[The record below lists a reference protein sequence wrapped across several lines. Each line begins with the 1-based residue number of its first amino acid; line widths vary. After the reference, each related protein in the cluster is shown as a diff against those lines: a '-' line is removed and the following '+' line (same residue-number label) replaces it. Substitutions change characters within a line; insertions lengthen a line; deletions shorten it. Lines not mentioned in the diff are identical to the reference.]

1 MSDNKTALVVI
12 DAQVNMSDPAYP
24 CYDARGVIGKLRTLI
39 DKAHAADVPV
49 IYIQNNGPEGEVDE
63 PHTPGWEIDPEVAPA
78 PGDTVIEKTTPD
90 SFLGTGL
97 DAQLRQAGVAKV
109 AICGYATEFCV
120 DTTTRRAAALGF
132 EVMLVADGHTTHDK
146 AHADAAQI
154 VAHHNATLPEIT
166 SFDRKIRA
174 VPAGQVRF

>member
-1 MSDNKTALVVI
+1 MSVALLVI
-12 DAQVNMSDPAYP
+12 DVQEALFAPEPKPASADRIVA
-24 CYDARGVIGKLRTLI
+24 CINDLADRARLAGAPVFFIQHETRKGPLRHGTL
-39 DKAHAADVPV
+39 
-49 IYIQNNGPEGEVDE
+49 
-63 PHTPGWEIDPEVAPA
+63 GWALFRGLAFKD
-78 PGDTVIEKTTPD
+78 GDRAVRKTTPD

-97 DAQLRQAGVAKV
+97 DAQLRQAGVSTV

-132 EVMLVADGHTTHDK
+132 QVMLVADGHTTHDK

-154 VAHHNATLPEIT
+154 VAHHNATLPEIS

-174 VPAGQVRF
+174 VPAGEVRF